1 MYKDLKEQYLD
12 IIQTYM
18 PPSTRNNMLANLLTL
33 RNLAGST
40 MTTKNKKN
48 NTPPPS
54 TQQKQNIKPILVHDA
69 AKTVLRMST
78 KEVKKTLDTAAK
90 EKILPPSVVKTSKAS
105 IDKKGKT
112 SWAKSMKKWSLSALV
127 GFLLLSP
134 QGIVQNYN
142 TMSILGGVQN
152 QPSQTLTQLGRTYI
166 SKNHGKNTRLLN
178 GSVFK
183 QHVAN
188 VQSKNVVPTKKV
200 NQSNYASALN
210 NTKLC
215 QKSEYLV
222 GIFDILLK
230 NRHLLDRFRAKYPY
244 MYAILHQDYSH
255 FLTTNAAQCQWK

>member
-142 TMSILGGVQN
+142 TMSILGGGGQY

-166 SKNHGKNTRLLN
+166 SKNHGKNPKLLN
-178 GSVFK
+178 GTVFK
-183 QHVAN
+183 QHIADVH
-188 VQSKNVVPTKKV
+188 SKNVLPTKKA
-200 NQSNYASALN
+200 NHSNYASVF
-210 NTKLC
+210 K
-215 QKSEYLV
+215 
-222 GIFDILLK
+222 
-230 NRHLLDRFRAKYPY
+230 
-244 MYAILHQDYSH
+244 AIHHPDK
-255 FLTTNAAQCQWK
+255 FEF